1 MIIEESCEYIGMTD
15 DEMKELKN
23 IASGFSS
30 LGRRAEKLGVHVF
43 GGSGSGSLRIGDG
56 TNRAVILAWI
66 DGIYDGG
73 DGACREDE
81 NGILRGE

>member
-1 MIIEESCEYIGMTD
+1 MIIEESCLYLDMTD
-15 DEMKELKN
+15 VEVAELKK
-23 IASGFSS
+23 IAAGFSRY
-30 LGRRAEKLGVHVF
+30 GRRAEKLGIHVF
-43 GGSGSGSLRIGDG
+43 AGSGTGSLRMSDG
-56 TNRAVILAWI
+56 TDRAIILAWL